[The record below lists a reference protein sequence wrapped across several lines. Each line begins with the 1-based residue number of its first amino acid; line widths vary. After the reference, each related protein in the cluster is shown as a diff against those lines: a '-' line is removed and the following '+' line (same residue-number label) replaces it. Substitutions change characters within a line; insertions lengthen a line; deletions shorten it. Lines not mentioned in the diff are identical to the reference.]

1 MDADTIQ
8 SQVSSLQAHFSA
20 GADLDPETRANCAAT
35 LETLRGVWRRT
46 PELFRQDTMLA
57 LKDISR
63 ALRSAD
69 SGQLPLPGAVANLAH
84 PGTAPVG
91 TAAAARNGVAVNP
104 RAHARGDA
112 PFPRD
117 AARTALKSIFGFDRF
132 RPGQEEIISAVL
144 DGRDCIGVMP
154 TGAGKSLTYQIP
166 ARLLG
171 GTTLVVSPL
180 IALMKDQVDAM
191 GEAGIR
197 ATFINS
203 SLPPDERRARLEGLW
218 SGAYE
223 LVYAA
228 PEGIEASVGW
238 ALARTRLALI
248 AVDEAHCISQWGH
261 DFRPAYRNLAG
272 LKRRFGGV
280 PVLALTATATHG
292 VMADIVQQ
300 LAMVAPAEY
309 RGSFFRRNLTLA
321 AYRKGADG
329 DTDATGR
336 RMGGVRAAILRLVLA
351 HRGQSGIVYCLS
363 RKAAE
368 GTAEFLRAEGVHAAA
383 YHAGL
388 PPEERTR
395 TQDAFR
401 HDRVDVVVAT
411 VAFGMGI
418 DKPDIRYVIHR
429 DMPRSIEGYYQEIG
443 RAGRD
448 GLPSTCV
455 LFYSWADV
463 VSYARFSNDG
473 PAEIAERQQE
483 QAREMFRMA
492 DDGRRCRHQSVTS
505 YLGEVIAACGSS
517 CDICTRQDVLAG
529 CTPVPGK
536 TRRRPS
542 SVARGVV
549 PAARERSL
557 DSLESEPEAHV
568 RERDRDATGASSDDL
583 FARLRQLR
591 RRLADTRGIPAYMIF
606 SDATLLEMARDR
618 PRSGEA
624 LLGISG
630 VGPKK
635 LAAYGQAFLDLM
647 RDTA

>member
-1 MDADTIQ
+1 MA
-8 SQVSSLQAHFSA
+8 
-20 GADLDPETRANCAAT
+20 
-35 LETLRGVWRRT
+35 
-46 PELFRQDTMLA
+46 A
-57 LKDISR
+57 LKTISR
-63 ALRSAD
+63 ALNAAES
-69 SGQLPLPGAVANLAH
+69 SQLTLDRGAVAGRTLTAPRASASGLPAQSRAQSFP
-84 PGTAPVG
+84 PGT
-91 TAAAARNGVAVNP
+91 
-104 RAHARGDA
+104 
-112 PFPRD
+112 
-117 AARTALKSIFGFDRF
+117 ARTALKSIFGFDRF

-144 DGRDCIGVMP
+144 EGRDCVGVMP

-191 GEAGIR
+191 QEAGIR

-203 SLPPDERRARLEGLW
+203 SLTPEERRQRLEGLW

-223 LVYAA
+223 LIYAA
-228 PEGIEASVGW
+228 PEGIEASVGS
-238 ALARTRLALI
+238 ALARARLSLI

-280 PVLALTATATHG
+280 PVLALTATATHE
-292 VMADIVQQ
+292 VMRDIVQQ

-321 AYRKGADG
+321 AYRKGDDAADG
-329 DTDATGR
+329 DGGR
-336 RMGGVRAAILRLVLA
+336 RRGGVRGSILRLIRA
-351 HRGQSGIVYCLS
+351 YHGQSGIVYCLS

-368 GTAEFLRAEGVHAAA
+368 GTAEFLRDQGIHAAA
-383 YHAGL
+383 YHAGM
-388 PPEERTR
+388 PAEERSR

-401 HDRVDVVVAT
+401 RDQVDVVVAT

-463 VSYARFSNDG
+463 VSYGRFSNDG
-473 PAEIAERQQE
+473 PAEVAERQQD

-492 DDGRRCRHQSVTS
+492 DDSKRCRHQSVTG
-505 YLGEVIAACGSS
+505 YLGETIAACEGS
-517 CDICTRQDVLAG
+517 CDVCTQNDVLAS
-529 CTPVPGK
+529 CEALPSKSRKRQTARTPYAGR
-536 TRRRPS
+536 TTDEAAFRPDREPRS
-542 SVARGVV
+542 ARTSFG
-549 PAARERSL
+549 AA
-557 DSLESEPEAHV
+557 
-568 RERDRDATGASSDDL
+568 TNNGADSDDL

-591 RRLADTRGIPAYMIF
+591 RSLADARGIPAYMVF
-606 SDATLLEMARDR
+606 SDSTLLEMASSR
-618 PRSGEA
+618 PRTGDA

-635 LAAYGQAFLDLM
+635 LAAYGQAFLDLI
-647 RDTA
+647 RGTA

>member
-1 MDADTIQ
+1 MDAATIQ
-8 SQVSSLQAHFSA
+8 NQVESLQARFSA
-20 GADLDPETRANCAAT
+20 GGLDAATRAFCATT
-35 LETLRGVWRRT
+35 LEGLRGVWRKS
-46 PELFRQDTMLA
+46 PELFRQDAMLA
-57 LKDISR
+57 LKEISL
-63 ALRSAD
+63 ALRS
-69 SGQLPLPGAVANLAH
+69 PGSI
-84 PGTAPVG
+84 P
-91 TAAAARNGVAVNP
+91 P
-104 RAHARGDA
+104 RPQVFSD
-112 PFPRD
+112 D
-117 AARTALKSIFGFDRF
+117 AARKALKAIFGFDRF

-144 DGRDCIGVMP
+144 NGRDCIGVMP

-191 GEAGIR
+191 QEAGIR

-203 SLPPDERRARLEGLW
+203 SLAPEERRQRLEGLW
-218 SGAYE
+218 AGAYE
-223 LVYAA
+223 LIYAA
-228 PEGIEASVGW
+228 PEGIEASVGA
-238 ALARTRLALI
+238 ALARARLSLI

-272 LKRRFGGV
+272 LKRRFGRV
-280 PVLALTATATHG
+280 PVLALTATATHE
-292 VMADIVQQ
+292 VMRDIVQQ
-300 LAMVAPAEY
+300 LAMVDPAQY

-321 AYRKGADG
+321 AYRKGTDDALDG
-329 DTDATGR
+329 GRTRPVAGR
-336 RMGGVRAAILRLVLA
+336 RQGGVRGSILRLVRA

-368 GTAEFLRAEGVHAAA
+368 GTAEFLRSEGIHAAA

-388 PPEERTR
+388 PAEERSR

-401 HDRVDVVVAT
+401 RDQIDVVVAT

-463 VSYARFSNDG
+463 VSYSRFSSDS
-473 PAEIAERQQE
+473 PAQIAERQDE

-492 DDGRRCRHQSVTS
+492 DQGGRCRQQSVTS
-505 YLGEVIAACGSS
+505 YLGEAITACGASCDVCTGHVVLAACDSLPSG
-517 CDICTRQDVLAG
+517 TG
-529 CTPVPGK
+529 
-536 TRRRPS
+536 RRPRKTK
-542 SVARGVV
+542 AGVIRPGAGRPEKNDL
-549 PAARERSL
+549 PALQPGRLQGRSEGRL
-557 DSLESEPEAHV
+557 P
-568 RERDRDATGASSDDL
+568 GAPDDGSTASDL
-583 FARLRQLR
+583 FAKLRNLR
-591 RRLADTRGIPAYMIF
+591 RQMADVRGIPAYMVF
-606 SDATLLEMARDR
+606 SDATLMEMASAR
-618 PRSGEA
+618 PQTPEK
-624 LLGISG
+624 LLAISG

-635 LAAYGQAFLDLM
+635 LAAYGEAFLDLT
-647 RDTA
+647 RDMSPDLG